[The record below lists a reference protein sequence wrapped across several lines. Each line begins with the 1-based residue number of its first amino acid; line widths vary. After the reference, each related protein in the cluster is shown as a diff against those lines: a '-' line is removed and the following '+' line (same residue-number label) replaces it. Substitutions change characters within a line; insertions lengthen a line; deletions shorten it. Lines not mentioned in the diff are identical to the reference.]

1 MADFFDKMKDGFN
14 KSVATVST
22 GSKTMIE
29 KTKINTVIK
38 GLEDEKKQLAEILG
52 NKIHKFCLEN
62 AEGDIPRDEVISIC
76 NEITARNEQIE
87 VQKKKIEE
95 LDAEMNQV
103 MGNSSNGSMTNICQ
117 CGHANAA
124 GAKFC
129 AKCGSK
135 LG

>member
-14 KSVATVST
+14 KGVATVST

-29 KTKINTVIK
+29 KAKINTVIK
-38 GLEDEKKQLAEILG
+38 SLEDEKRQLAEILG
-52 NKIHKFCLEN
+52 NKVYKYCLEN

-76 NEITARNEQIE
+76 NEINTRSEQIE

-95 LDAEMNQV
+95 LEAEMNQV
-103 MGNSSNGSMTNICQ
+103 MGNSSNGSMTTFCQ
-117 CGHANAA
+117 CGHANVA

>member
-14 KSVATVST
+14 KSVATVSA

-52 NKIHKFCLEN
+52 NKIHQFCLDN
-62 AEGDIPRDEVISIC
+62 AEGDIPREDVIDIC
-76 NEITARNEQIE
+76 SEITARNEQIK

-95 LDAEMNQV
+95 LEAEMNQV
-103 MGNSSNGSMTNICQ
+103 LGNSSGINMTNICQ

>member
-95 LDAEMNQV
+95 LEAEMNQV
-103 MGNSSNGSMTNICQ
+103 MGNSSNGNMTNICQ

>member
-14 KSVATVST
+14 RGVATVST

-38 GLEDEKKQLAEILG
+38 SLEDEKKQLAEILG

-62 AEGDIPRDEVISIC
+62 EQGDIPRDEVINIC
-76 NEITARNEQIE
+76 DEITVRNEQIE
-87 VQKKKIEE
+87 VQKKKIEL

-103 MGNSSNGSMTNICQ
+103 MGNSSNTALTAVCQ
-117 CGHANAA
+117 CGHANAG

-135 LG
+135 LS

>member
-14 KSVATVST
+14 KGVATVST

-29 KTKINTVIK
+29 KTKINTIIK

-52 NKIHKFCLEN
+52 NKIYNFCLEN
-62 AEGDIPRDEVISIC
+62 SEGDIPRSDVISIC
-76 NEITARNEQIE
+76 SEITARKEQIE
-87 VQKKKIEE
+87 VQKKKIEA

-103 MGNSSNGSMTNICQ
+103 LGNSTVGSTATVCQ
-117 CGHANAA
+117 CGYTNPA